1 MFGSRCG
8 VLAACLVLSNACTEE
23 GEFSPLHVDVQE
35 KRVVEGSPES
45 VGLLDFLNDAETTFE
60 VLDIEVGLDRRAAGN
75 LIGHRDGGDNEFGT
89 TDDDLFN
96 SIDEVDSVRWVGPS
110 ALHKIADHAALLG
123 FVPVGGDYLGT
134 WDNVAFSVD
143 EAEITV
149 SWINRAEAWV
159 LDEALGLDA
168 RAVESILTAGWIKSV
183 AELSELYYVGESAL
197 RTIKEASISDLGFAD
212 YQE

>member
-8 VLAACLVLSNACTEE
+8 ALAACLVLSAACTQE
-23 GEFSPLHVDVQE
+23 GEFSPLDVDVQE

-45 VGLLDFLNDAETTFE
+45 VGLLDFLNSPETHFE
-60 VLDIEVGLDRRAAGN
+60 VLDVEVGLDRRAAGN

-110 ALHKIADHAALLG
+110 ALHKLAHYAAYLG
-123 FVPVGGDYLGT
+123 FVPAGGDYLGT
-134 WDNVAFSVD
+134 WDNVTFSVD
-143 EAEITV
+143 EAQITLE
-149 SWINRAEAWV
+149 WINGVEAWI

-168 RAVESILTAGWIKSV
+168 RAVDSILEAGRLRSI

-197 RTIKEASISDLGFAD
+197 RTVKGAALAGIGLSD
-212 YQE
+212 YQY